1 MRFIPPKMS
10 FAGENIFSQEKKSNI
25 LQDNKSMSGV
35 VLLDM
40 LLAYR
45 KTTVETQRWH
55 IKMMRHLVD
64 VAKVSCRKVY
74 RGHYSQ
80 TFLPLKHELSLWKF
94 STVLSEALIHANK
107 DSTSRA

>member
-1 MRFIPPKMS
+1 MS
-10 FAGENIFSQEKKSNI
+10 FAGKNIFSQEKKSNI

-55 IKMMRHLVD
+55 IKMMWHLVD
-64 VAKVSCRKVY
+64 VAKVCCRKVY

-80 TFLPLKHELSLWKF
+80 TFLPLKHELKLWKF